1 MAVTRLVAWVFS
13 VVCVTACGGTKEA
26 SSAPSTPGGAT
37 DQASLGAELYGA
49 HCASCHGADGKGN
62 AGTPA
67 VVGSSALPLDAQPP
81 SHARTAQFHTA
92 LDVLQFIQANM
103 PPQKGGSLSQD
114 EYNAILAFD
123 LKANGVDLTG
133 KKVTTDTAASFVLH
147 P

>member
-1 MAVTRLVAWVFS
+1 
-13 VVCVTACGGTKEA
+13 
-26 SSAPSTPGGAT
+26 
-37 DQASLGAELYGA
+37 
-49 HCASCHGADGKGN
+49 
-62 AGTPA
+62 
-67 VVGSSALPLDAQPP
+67 
-81 SHARTAQFHTA
+81 ARTAQFHTA

-114 EYNAILAFD
+114 EYNAVLAFD